1 MKYGDLFMLSM
12 FYLKFYLKNFSSIFT
27 MQENR
32 DFQCFATITSD
43 FFFRYTEKVEI
54 SSCTFSIS
62 VTTLTGQDKHYH
74 EFERHSSSLCHL

>member
-1 MKYGDLFMLSM
+1 M
-12 FYLKFYLKNFSSIFT
+12 FCYNYFRF
-27 MQENR
+27 
-32 DFQCFATITSD
+32 

-62 VTTLTGQDKHYH
+62 VSTLTGQDKHYH